1 MVRLTRGPDG
11 RARVDSGA
19 RQTGRGAYACP
30 SEECLTRAL
39 RKGRLDHALRR
50 ATKAPELSV
59 DEILK
64 QVLGEPQP
72 KARRQLPGE
81 PQPKARRADT

>member
-1 MVRLTRGPDG
+1 M
-11 RARVDSGA
+11 GA

-30 SEECLTRAL
+30 TEDCLRGAL

-50 ATKAPELSV
+50 ATKAPEAGV

-64 QVLGEPQP
+64 QLGEPKARLQLIGEPQP
-72 KARRQLPGE
+72 KARRQLIGE
-81 PQPKARRADT
+81 PQPKARRADK